1 MADQDQPQEGAN
13 VNIIAA
19 PSLSAPQVALQRDIV
34 EPQLQ
39 AQADRASSKKKRKKK
54 KKNKKKKEIPSL
66 PALLPAAAQAELQ
79 HNVAAPQ
86 HQVKD
91 DAASPEAKRKKKPIS
106 VSLAAPSLSAPQVAL
121 QRDIVEPQ
129 LQAQADRASSKK
141 KRKKKKKNKKKKEI
155 PSLPALLP
163 AAAQA
168 ELQHNVAAPQH
179 QVKDDAASPE
189 AKRKKKAISFSLAA
203 PSLSAPQIALQ
214 QDAVELPDQAQVDRA
229 SSKKKRRKK
238 KKNRRKKEISSLSA
252 PPPAPLAGIQHDA
265 TAPQHQEQD
274 DAESAEKEMKKRGIS
289 SILDASSPD
298 FPISS
303 PPTHQPLPVAATAF
317 DPVYKGDPPS
327 PGSATYLKAKKS
339 AKVNVDI
346 DSSNIYMDAGKAT
359 LTKAKVATTIFHAP
373 VNINIEHTA
382 TPPTAEQQHQVQND
396 APSAESKKK
405 KKEISYS
412 SGEHTTEF
420 IDHFYERT
428 ANKTKVNI
436 TENYRAQKLNEPDF
450 EVNPQLREVPDFY
463 RGEMAPKVT
472 EYNIEP
478 GFSVKKSEEKYG
490 ELISLDELVEQLRSK
505 KYRYTAMIG
514 QAGSGKTTMTK
525 RLAGRLQIADKAP
538 ADEKLKP
545 ERRFEFFHHL
555 EIKNIPI
562 FNGTTEDDKISP
574 HELLFGKIEPVLA
587 EPAVEG
593 GYEWM
598 QENQSKCILFLD
610 GLDQATWSLIE
621 KKHNKMRYTDKSSTA
636 TIMYNLITGHLFPKM
651 TIVISSRE
659 HRIARL
665 PLELRPQFMTAL
677 AGLNLDDVKRLF
689 IAVLGDTGEKA
700 WEKLT
705 MQSPALIAFSSVPL
719 FLIYNAIVCKFNPE
733 KLADTMTEV
742 VLEILRIFTRSDH
755 IHEFKQKKDK
765 QIQQILCNL
774 MKMSFD
780 GTKEKRVIF
789 TIHDLEKVKLES
801 REVNS
806 IIINVP
812 GKSMFNQRLM
822 EIDHLMFFSHQV
834 IQEILSAL
842 YISNMDSTMFRNF
855 VETEIEG
862 DHWAVVRRLLSGIIL
877 NPDIESKLITNFSP
891 DARQDEKRRILK
903 EFLEYQSYGY
913 MKPYQNME
921 LYGTLY
927 EANDT
932 DLIQSYHQ
940 IKRIIEFTDISFTTA
955 GMHLMSSVMRRCKQL
970 VMVCL
975 AKCDLNAELAHILQS
990 NLEGSCLKIDYL
1002 DVSVNKD
1009 LGPAGWAEV
1018 GLVVTQCQVKK
1029 FKAQE
1034 CNLTREEMKAF
1045 RENTCNAKL
1054 DKLDVSNN
1062 HCMFCGPPTDFLGEV
1077 GIVITQCQV
1086 KTFKAVRCDLTTE
1099 AMKELKENTRKAKL
1113 DKLDVSD
1120 NLDLELDGEVGLFVK
1135 QCHVKTLKVENCNLT
1150 AKRMKAFRKKTS
1162 KSKSDKLD
1170 VSGNYWFRPDVI
1182 GELGLVVTQRQVKK
1196 FKANSCNLTAEGMKA
1211 FKKNTLGAKLEELD
1225 VSDNKC
1231 LGPDG
1236 FGDLGVVVTQC
1247 QVKVFKARD
1256 CNLTAEGMKA
1266 FKKNTPNAKI
1276 ECLDLRFKEVNKL
1289 GDEVLSTIIE
1299 IVRQCQVQ
1307 TLKIEFWKFNSYK
1320 LQRLYELRA
1329 DTGVRII

>member
-91 DAASPEAKRKKKPIS
+91 DAASPEAKRKKK
-106 VSLAAPSLSAPQVAL
+106 
-121 QRDIVEPQ
+121 
-129 LQAQADRASSKK
+129 
-141 KRKKKKKNKKKKEI
+141 
-155 PSLPALLP
+155 
-163 AAAQA
+163 
-168 ELQHNVAAPQH
+168 
-179 QVKDDAASPE
+179 
-189 AKRKKKAISFSLAA
+189 AISFSLAA
-203 PSLSAPQIALQ
+203 PSLSAPQSALQ

-229 SSKKKRRKK
+229 SFKKKRRKK
-238 KKNRRKKEISSLSA
+238 KKNRRKKKISSLSA
-252 PPPAPLAGIQHDA
+252 PPPASLAGIQHDA

-274 DAESAEKEMKKRGIS
+274 DAESAEKKLKKRGIS
-289 SILDASSPD
+289 SILDASSSD
-298 FPISS
+298 FSISS

-317 DPVYKGDPPS
+317 DPVYEGDPPS

-382 TPPTAEQQHQVQND
+382 TPPTAEPQHQVQND

-420 IDHFYERT
+420 IDCFNERT
-428 ANKTKVNI
+428 TNITKVNI

-472 EYNIEP
+472 EYNTEP

-525 RLAGRLQIADKAP
+525 RLAGRLKIADEAQ

-545 ERRFEFFHHL
+545 ERRFEFFHYL
-555 EIKNIPI
+555 EIKDIPI

-574 HELLFGKIEPVLA
+574 HELLFGKIEPGLA
-587 EPAVEG
+587 EPAVES
-593 GYEWM
+593 GYKWM

-665 PLELRPQFMTAL
+665 PLELRPQFITAL

-689 IAVLGDTGEKA
+689 IAVMGDTGEKA

-755 IHEFKQKKDK
+755 THGLKKKNDK

-801 REVNS
+801 HEVND

-822 EIDHLMFFSHQV
+822 EVDHLMFFSHQV

-903 EFLEYQSYGY
+903 DFLASLSSDYLSSYQ
-913 MKPYQNME
+913 KLE
-921 LYGTLY
+921 LYGALY

-932 DLIQSYHQ
+932 DLIQSC
-940 IKRIIEFTDISFTTA
+940 IKNINFDRVSFTAA
-955 GMHLMSSVMRRCKQL
+955 GMHAMSSVMRRCNQL
-970 VMVCL
+970 DLVRLIQCN
-975 AKCDLNAELAHILQS
+975 LNAELAHILQS
-990 NLEGSCLKIDYL
+990 NLKGSCLKLDKL
-1002 DVSVNKD
+1002 DVSGNKKLGPAGLGD
-1009 LGPAGWAEV
+1009 LGLVVAQCQVKTFEAVNCNLRAKGMKAFKDNTHDAKLDKLNVSGNRNLRPRFFGEVGLVVTQCKVKEFEAGGCNLTARGMEAFRKNTCNAKLDELNVNFNENLGPDVLGYLGLVVAQCQVKTFKAKLCGITAEGMKAFRENTSNAKLDDLDITCNYYLGPDGLGEVGLVVSKCQVKALKACNCKLTAEGMKAFRKNTCNAKLGVLEVSSNTLGPVCFGEVGLVVTHCQVKALKAFLCGITAEGMKAFRENTRNAKFYELDISCNHLEPAGWAEV
-1018 GLVVTQCQVKK
+1018 GLVVAQCQVKV
-1029 FKAQE
+1029 FKAE
-1034 CNLTREEMKAF
+1034 MCNLTAEEMKAF
-1045 RENTCNAKL
+1045 RENT
-1054 DKLDVSNN
+1054 
-1062 HCMFCGPPTDFLGEV
+1062 F
-1077 GIVITQCQV
+1077 
-1086 KTFKAVRCDLTTE
+1086 
-1099 AMKELKENTRKAKL
+1099 
-1113 DKLDVSD
+1113 
-1120 NLDLELDGEVGLFVK
+1120 
-1135 QCHVKTLKVENCNLT
+1135 
-1150 AKRMKAFRKKTS
+1150 
-1162 KSKSDKLD
+1162 
-1170 VSGNYWFRPDVI
+1170 
-1182 GELGLVVTQRQVKK
+1182 
-1196 FKANSCNLTAEGMKA
+1196 
-1211 FKKNTLGAKLEELD
+1211 
-1225 VSDNKC
+1225 
-1231 LGPDG
+1231 
-1236 FGDLGVVVTQC
+1236 
-1247 QVKVFKARD
+1247 
-1256 CNLTAEGMKA
+1256 
-1266 FKKNTPNAKI
+1266 NAKI
-1276 ECLDLRFKEVNKL
+1276 KLLILDTLPSHA
-1289 GDEVLSTIIE
+1289 DEVLSTISE
-1299 IVRQCQVQ
+1299 IVHQCQVE
-1307 TLKIEFWKFNSYK
+1307 TLKIGRLCFNYDQLKRLRK
-1320 LQRLYELRA
+1320 LITPVELI
-1329 DTGVRII
+1329 VK